1 MADQLSGGN
10 ELLNPQKI
18 LKKIGISFGDKVADL
33 GCGGAA
39 FFTLTAA
46 RLVGQKGT
54 VYAVDVLK
62 PVLASV
68 ESKAFLNGQ
77 KNIKTIWTNLE
88 IFKATPIP
96 DNSLDFALLIN
107 VLFQTDK
114 KIDLLKESIR
124 LTKKG
129 GKIVIIDWMPTDGPF
144 GPPPK
149 IRLKEDEVRQL
160 ASSLN
165 LKELEYFQAGTYHYG
180 FIFQK

>member
-1 MADQLSGGN
+1 MAEQLSGGN

-46 RLVGQKGT
+46 RLVGNKGII
-54 VYAVDVLK
+54 YAVDVLK

-68 ESKAFLNGQ
+68 ESKAFLNGL

-88 IFKATPIP
+88 IYKATPIP
-96 DNSLDFALLIN
+96 NESLDYAMLIN
-107 VLFQTDK
+107 ILFQSNK
-114 KIDLLKESIR
+114 RPELLKESIR

-129 GKIVIIDWMPTDGPF
+129 GKLVIIDWMPTEGPL

-149 IRLKEDEVRQL
+149 TRLKETEVRQL
-160 ASSLN
+160 ASRLN
-165 LKELEYFQAGTYHYG
+165 LKELEYFRAGTYHYG